1 MYNGLGLKTPRGS
14 GTNGYVQRN
23 LSFAKPKNPNS
34 IYNLDQIP
42 PKGPRKASE
51 DIMMHNNM
59 RKVEVDCLLYE
70 EELLAS
76 KRYILTFL

>member
-34 IYNLDQIP
+34 TFKCDQAP
-42 PKGPRKASE
+42 PKGPRKASA
-51 DIMMHNNM
+51 DIMVHNNR
-59 RKVEVDCLLYE
+59 RKVEVDCLLFE
-70 EELLAS
+70 EELLNS
-76 KRYILTFL
+76 KR